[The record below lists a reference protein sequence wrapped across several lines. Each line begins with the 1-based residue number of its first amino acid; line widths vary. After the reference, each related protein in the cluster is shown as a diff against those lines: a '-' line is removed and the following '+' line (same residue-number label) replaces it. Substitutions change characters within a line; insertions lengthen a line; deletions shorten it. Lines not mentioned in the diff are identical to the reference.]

1 MNIEKEFLY
10 LVWQCTSNGRE
21 YIVGELSK
29 NKQYEFC
36 YCEEIEE
43 AMRNGFKP
51 LISFS
56 KTDVVY
62 RSEELFP
69 AFSSRLPDRKRKD
82 IDKILNQYGL
92 NEYDAYELL
101 KRSGAKLPTDNLQF
115 VCCRVIWRSEN
126 GNLAKNAM
134 NLCADFLRTECV
146 LTEKMSI
153 SVR

>member
-10 LVWQCTSNGRE
+10 LVWQCTSNGRQ

-36 YCEEIEE
+36 YCGEIEE

-62 RSEELFP
+62 MSEELFP

-115 VCCRVIWRSEN
+115 VYCRVIWRSEN
-126 GNLAKNAM
+126 GN
-134 NLCADFLRTECV
+134 FLTY
-146 LTEKMSI
+146 
-153 SVR
+153 

>member
-1 MNIEKEFLY
+1 MIIEKEFLY
-10 LVWQCTSNGRE
+10 LVWQCTSNGRQ

-115 VCCRVIWRSEN
+115 VYCRVIWRSEN
-126 GNLAKNAM
+126 GN
-134 NLCADFLRTECV
+134 FLTYY
-146 LTEKMSI
+146 LQ
-153 SVR
+153 

>member
-1 MNIEKEFLY
+1 MNIEKELLY
-10 LVWQCTSNGRE
+10 LVWQCTSNGRQ

-36 YCEEIEE
+36 YCGEIEE
-43 AMRNGFKP
+43 AMKEGFKP

-56 KTDVVY
+56 KVDTVY

-69 AFSSRLPDRKRKD
+69 VFSSRLPDRKRKD

-101 KRSGAKLPTDNLQF
+101 KRSGTKLPIDNLQF
-115 VCCRVIWRSEN
+115 VCCRIVCRVED
-126 GNLAKNAM
+126 GN
-134 NLCADFLRTECV
+134 FL
-146 LTEKMSI
+146 I
-153 SVR
+153 Y

>member
-10 LVWQCTSNGRE
+10 LVWQCTSNGRQ

-36 YCEEIEE
+36 YCGEIEE

-51 LISFS
+51 LISVS

-115 VCCRVIWRSEN
+115 VYCRVIWRSEN
-126 GNLAKNAM
+126 GN
-134 NLCADFLRTECV
+134 FLTY
-146 LTEKMSI
+146 
-153 SVR
+153 

>member
-69 AFSSRLPDRKRKD
+69 AFQAGCQIGKE
-82 IDKILNQYGL
+82 KILI
-92 NEYDAYELL
+92 
-101 KRSGAKLPTDNLQF
+101 KS
-115 VCCRVIWRSEN
+115 
-126 GNLAKNAM
+126 
-134 NLCADFLRTECV
+134 
-146 LTEKMSI
+146 
-153 SVR
+153 

>member
-10 LVWQCTSNGRE
+10 LVWQCTSNGRQ

-36 YCEEIEE
+36 YCGEIEE

-92 NEYDAYELL
+92 IEYDAYELL

-115 VCCRVIWRSEN
+115 VYCRVIWRSEN
-126 GNLAKNAM
+126 GN
-134 NLCADFLRTECV
+134 FLTY
-146 LTEKMSI
+146 
-153 SVR
+153 